1 MAILNQNDVLFA
13 HKALN
18 IMPGLSEATRR
29 VAAAIIDHF
38 NKRDGRCYPSIER
51 LAKLLG
57 IDRATVIRATDKLH
71 GLNFIRKVS
80 HGGKSHCASYSPNWD
95 AFRAQVEEWDTRMKA
110 GDQSGKVAAASVS
123 PSDVPVPNVASVRRS
138 KSQGCDVKG
147 RSGATQT
154 LRSNQS
160 NEPIEREQAETPPES
175 TPAQSPQTAQIWLR
189 KEGRR
194 PPQRSVLPTMWG
206 GHTASRDQ
214 AARAAAERRWYG
226 WVQKLDQGA
235 HARLIEWMTEE
246 RREAA
251 TQAEMSRRD
260 GGMDFI
266 VKALQRDVMQRT
278 MMLPQLGAAGHA

>member
-95 AFRAQVEEWDTRMKA
+95 AFRAQVEEWDKI
-110 GDQSGKVAAASVS
+110 
-123 PSDVPVPNVASVRRS
+123 
-138 KSQGCDVKG
+138 G
-147 RSGATQT
+147 R
-154 LRSNQS
+154 
-160 NEPIEREQAETPPES
+160 
-175 TPAQSPQTAQIWLR
+175 
-189 KEGRR
+189 
-194 PPQRSVLPTMWG
+194 
-206 GHTASRDQ
+206 
-214 AARAAAERRWYG
+214 
-226 WVQKLDQGA
+226 A
-235 HARLIEWMTEE
+235 H
-246 RREAA
+246 
-251 TQAEMSRRD
+251 
-260 GGMDFI
+260 
-266 VKALQRDVMQRT
+266 V
-278 MMLPQLGAAGHA
+278 